1 MGRLCA
7 VSMDHNS
14 STVETRGAFSARVA
28 AYIDGIV
35 PRGGDV
41 EHLKLETCNR
51 IELYLVF
58 GGADDEREAVSSL
71 AAEGAA
77 TMFGGDAVRHLLR
90 VLLGLESMAK
100 GESHIVSQVKAA
112 YGVSDGC
119 GKVLHRLFQRA
130 FGVAAALRSGC
141 HPGREPSIPYIAAKH
156 YAEHS
161 ASPAAPVM
169 VVGAG
174 SVGIEE
180 ARVLI
185 LMGHRVMIANRTE
198 RPPCSAIPGAETVP
212 WSEWRERA
220 RECGAVFLC
229 TSSPVPILS
238 GGAQDAMPD
247 AWVMDLGAPH
257 QSEPR
262 NRGVRVTL
270 DEMKTISETM
280 TREYG
285 ESLSALEDEADRA
298 AAALSAEISVLT
310 DDTWKHLA
318 LARARGIIK
327 ERASQHARRRGGGE
341 EELEAFAS
349 SVMNAFLRPLVA
361 ARAAHSSRAWR
372 ILSGEGKEE

>member
-14 STVETRGAFSARVA
+14 STVGTRAAFSERVA
-28 AYIDGIV
+28 AYIDGIG
-35 PRGGDV
+35 PGGGV
-41 EHLKLETCNR
+41 EYLKLETCNR

-58 GGADDEREAVSSL
+58 GGDRDEMEAISSL

-77 TMFGGDAVRHLLR
+77 TMFGYDAVRHLLR
-90 VLLGLESMAK
+90 VLLGLESMAR
-100 GESHIVSQVKAA
+100 GEAHIVSQVKAA
-112 YGVSDGC
+112 YGTSDGC

-130 FGVAAALRSGC
+130 FGVASSLRSSC
-141 HPGREPSIPYIAAKH
+141 HPGREPSLPYIAAK
-156 YAEHS
+156 YYTENS
-161 ASPAAPVM
+161 ASTAPVM
-169 VVGAG
+169 VIGLG
-174 SVGIEE
+174 EVGIEA
-180 ARVLI
+180 ARILI
-185 LMGHRVMIANRTE
+185 LMGRRVLVSNRTE
-198 RPPCSAIPGAETVP
+198 RPMNAGISNAETVP
-212 WSEWRERA
+212 WDEWRERA

-238 GGAQDAMPD
+238 REAQDVMRG
-247 AWVMDLGAPH
+247 AWTVDLGAPH

-262 NRGVRVTL
+262 RSGTRVTL
-270 DEMKTISETM
+270 DEMKTISEAM

-285 ESLSALEDEADRA
+285 KSLAALEGEADRA
-298 AAALSAEISVLT
+298 SAALSAEISVLT

-318 LARARGIIK
+318 LARARAIIK
-327 ERASQHARRRGGGE
+327 ERASLHAKRHGGRE

-372 ILSGEGKEE
+372 ILSGEGDEE

>member
-1 MGRLCA
+1 MGRLCV

-14 STVETRGAFSARVA
+14 STVETRAAFSERAA
-28 AYIDGIV
+28 AYVDVI
-35 PRGGDV
+35 RLGGGV
-41 EHLKLETCNR
+41 EYLKLETCNR

-58 GGADDEREAVSSL
+58 GDDRDEREAISSMTV
-71 AAEGAA
+71 EGAA
-77 TMFGGDAVRHLLR
+77 ALFGYDAVRRLLR

-112 YGVSDGC
+112 YGKSDGC

-130 FGVAAALRSGC
+130 FGVAASLRSGC

-156 YAEHS
+156 YAENAVS
-161 ASPAAPVM
+161 ASAPVM
-169 VVGAG
+169 VVGMG
-174 SVGIEE
+174 EVGLET

-185 LMGHRVMIANRTE
+185 LMGCRVLVSNRTE
-198 RPPCSAIPGAETVP
+198 RPPGAGISDAETVP
-212 WSEWRERA
+212 WGEWRERA

-238 GGAQDAMPD
+238 GETQDAMPGV
-247 AWVMDLGAPH
+247 WTMDLGAPH
-257 QSEPR
+257 QSAPR
-262 NRGVRVTL
+262 SRGVRVTL
-270 DEMKTISETM
+270 DDMKTISEVM
-280 TREYG
+280 TREYAK
-285 ESLSALEDEADRA
+285 SLSVLEAEADRA
-298 AAALSAEISVLT
+298 SAALLAEISVLT

-318 LARARGIIK
+318 LARARAIIK
-327 ERASQHARRRGGGE
+327 ERAAQQAHRLGCGE

-349 SVMNAFLRPLVA
+349 SVMNAFLHPLVA

>member
-14 STVETRGAFSARVA
+14 STVETRAAFSGRVA
-28 AYIDGIV
+28 EYIDDIG
-35 PRGGDV
+35 PRCGV
-41 EHLKLETCNR
+41 EYLKIETCNR

-58 GGADDEREAVSSL
+58 GGDSDEREAVSSL
-71 AAEGAA
+71 SSDGAA
-77 TMFGGDAVRHLLR
+77 AMFDYDAVRHLLR
-90 VLLGLESMAK
+90 VLLGLESMAR

-112 YGVSDGC
+112 YGTSDGC

-130 FGVAAALRSGC
+130 FGVAASLRSGC
-141 HPGREPSIPYIAAKH
+141 HPGREPSLPYIAAKY
-156 YAEHS
+156 YAENS
-161 ASPAAPVM
+161 ASPTPVM
-169 VVGAG
+169 VVGLG
-174 SVGIEE
+174 GVGIET
-180 ARVLI
+180 ARVLT
-185 LMGHRVMIANRTE
+185 LLGHRVLVSNRTE
-198 RPPCSAIPGAETVP
+198 RPPHAGMPNAETVP
-212 WSEWRERA
+212 WDEWRERA

-238 GGAQDAMPD
+238 AEAQDAMPG
-247 AWVMDLGAPH
+247 AWTMDLGAPH

-262 NRGVRVTL
+262 KHGVRVTL
-270 DEMKTISETM
+270 DDMRAISETM

-285 ESLSALEDEADRA
+285 NSLSALEAEADRA
-298 AAALSAEISVLT
+298 SAALAAEISVLT

-318 LARARGIIK
+318 LARAREIIK
-327 ERASQHARRRGGGE
+327 ERASRYAKSCGRGE

-372 ILSGEGKEE
+372 ILSGEGEEE